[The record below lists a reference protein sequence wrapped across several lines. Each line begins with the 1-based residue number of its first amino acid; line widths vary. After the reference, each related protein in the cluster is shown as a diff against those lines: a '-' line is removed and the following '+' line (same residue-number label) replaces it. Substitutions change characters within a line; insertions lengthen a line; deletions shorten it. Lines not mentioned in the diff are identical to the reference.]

1 MEAAAAAYLAICAA
15 YNGSASGLKKH
26 AFYKFVVVSGRVY
39 NHVIALS
46 HYRTIIPRV
55 ANGIFQ
61 IILIFKI
68 LGIHLMEGRGD
79 FVATFLENNTQIDRS

>member
-26 AFYKFVVVSGRVY
+26 GFYKFVVVSGRVY

-46 HYRTIIPRV
+46 YNHTKSCSLDFS
-55 ANGIFQ
+55 NH
-61 IILIFKI
+61 FKI
-68 LGIHLMEGRGD
+68 KRL
-79 FVATFLENNTQIDRS
+79 RSWGFI